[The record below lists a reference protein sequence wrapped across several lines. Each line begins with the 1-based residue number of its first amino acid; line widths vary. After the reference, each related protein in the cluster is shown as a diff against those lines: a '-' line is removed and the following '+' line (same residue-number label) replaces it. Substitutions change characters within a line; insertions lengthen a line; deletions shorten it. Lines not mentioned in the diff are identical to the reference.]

1 MYEFW
6 DDCMKPKYGEKKLCY
21 MDRDRFI
28 VHVKT
33 DSIAKTLWM
42 LKKG

>member
-1 MYEFW
+1 
-6 DDCMKPKYGEKKLCY
+6 MKPKYDEKKLCY
-21 MDRDRFI
+21 VDSDRFI

-33 DSIAKTLWM
+33 DSITKTLWM